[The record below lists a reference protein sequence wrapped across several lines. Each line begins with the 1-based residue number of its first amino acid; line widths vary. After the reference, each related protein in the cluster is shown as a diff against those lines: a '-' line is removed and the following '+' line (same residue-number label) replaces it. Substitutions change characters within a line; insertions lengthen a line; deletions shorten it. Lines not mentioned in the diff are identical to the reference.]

1 MAGAAANQQGI
12 GSSNLDSHSHPRV
25 SIITPAH
32 NAAQFLPAA
41 LDSVLSQSLQNWHW
55 VIVNDGSTDGTA
67 SYLDALHDPRI
78 EVVHRARGGVSRA
91 RNAGLDRIKGEF
103 VTFLDA
109 DDALPPDSL
118 AARVQYLDNHPEVT
132 LVDGCVALMDSELG
146 QRLSLRVGGDK
157 GDYFARLIRLDPR
170 VFFGVAVMLR
180 THCIRGTRF
189 HADLSHS
196 EDLYFLL
203 QASDG
208 HGWVYGSI
216 SECVYLY
223 RKGLNS
229 TMNDMAGLEKSYLFV
244 FQKAKNL
251 KNANAQDLGQFYL
264 RVRRILICSWL
275 RRGKPLRAL
284 RAYLLLKK
292 LYRQ

>member
-1 MAGAAANQQGI
+1 M
-12 GSSNLDSHSHPRV
+12 
-25 SIITPAH
+25 
-32 NAAQFLPAA
+32 
-41 LDSVLSQSLQNWHW
+41 
-55 VIVNDGSTDGTA
+55 
-67 SYLDALHDPRI
+67 
-78 EVVHRARGGVSRA
+78 HRARGGVSRA

-264 RVRRILICSWL
+264 RVRRIFICSWL